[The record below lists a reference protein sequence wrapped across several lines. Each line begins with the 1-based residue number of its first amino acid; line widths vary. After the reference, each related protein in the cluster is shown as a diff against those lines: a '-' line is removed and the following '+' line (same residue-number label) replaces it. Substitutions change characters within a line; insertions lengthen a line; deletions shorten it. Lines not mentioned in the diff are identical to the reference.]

1 MLRLGTVAKPLLHEF
16 RNAWSR
22 HIRMQY
28 TQRFHK
34 KCPRSLHRLQSLSF
48 LPQVLGSTAPWAIL
62 DIRLVANRCGVH
74 ASCFS
79 GLESVLANAL
89 DMSSEF
95 SALCTKVLE
104 YRLEK
109 KQDCCTSLKHITTWN
124 VSGWRRIQWTSDK
137 SRLIHRYAK
146 KGVVCL
152 QETRW
157 SDSTATSFLQNYPGY
172 NLVHT
177 SALVTD
183 QGGLSGG
190 TAILIP
196 CSFRLSREVVVA
208 PGRIV
213 AAHIQSRADSCWIVS
228 TYCHPTSAG
237 QDLETLTAWIAEHQ
251 DESDP
256 FFILGDFNHGQISAP
271 SAWQRLLEMSQ
282 VEDIVNDEPTYW
294 GPHGTSSLDKVLL
307 PIDYLNRG
315 LIQYQTFY
323 DCHFETAGHAC
334 VTVQLKHR
342 PPVASSQDLPIH
354 MTLPAA
360 VFQPGKDRHDTRC
373 VWPSLT
379 ALIRRISLLEKPT
392 FESLQSLLWQW
403 WMSLPSRPRDFHT
416 LRKYLQSNHPMLNVS
431 QQLLHELLAA
441 LPGFHPT
448 LSDFCQSTTTIT
460 VPRTF
465 LWRCF
470 ELLDLQIQQ
479 QHWITRNRAETHR
492 SRGLGTMAPLW
503 QRLRA
508 SCPRSVFYNGPIQDG
523 EGQICR
529 TDKDLSAAMLA
540 TRKFWFQPP
549 PRYDSEWA
557 DYLEQYKTQA
567 QQWPRVPP
575 PGENDFVKSILASN
589 DSAPGPDG
597 IPYAAWRIYPR
608 PVAIAMTTHLE
619 DICRG
624 GTPPPCSVQ
633 AWIPK
638 AKMGP
643 TADNFRPL
651 GMPSTFERV
660 IDGTVA
666 SALTKVVAPL
676 LHPSQTVLNLFREP
690 QSAVQSVQTILD
702 QSLPCAVLSLDL
714 SKAFERIN
722 PYWILQILAA
732 CKAPLWIITY
742 TRHILLFR
750 RSRHKVQGRLLP
762 SKMIVT
768 GVDMGR
774 SFSVL
779 LFCIAMDPI
788 LTYLNRIPG
797 VLTVQGYVDDTTLAG
812 DTAAGM
818 QWLSDVWNICKKLRT
833 AGIQIDEHHCWR
845 ANGARMNAPQSGCLA
860 DFPALDWV
868 HNTRGHATLYQAL
881 ARRAGRLTTT
891 LASRGQNFVCLTP
904 TQVDQILAGNAADNL
919 TDLFLTQ
926 CGCANK
932 CSVLVNHQAAQN
944 TLNALERSNWG
955 AHLIEGKAT
964 ALGLILYGRFSRS
977 KQGWA
982 VVRELEGTNAINP
995 KAMTKANHR
1004 LALFTTPAH
1013 SIIQRSLANNC
1024 FILSLNI
1031 YQSTYFGFNWNDI
1044 NLYQQRTAKL
1054 LLGRPWITARY
1065 LPHIFRWLGI
1075 APTLDP
1081 AVTLTAACL
1090 GYWLRQNGT
1099 AAILPPGCP
1108 EAETRQGAV
1117 VQRVFQSWI
1126 PLLGV
1131 AKTGQLLNIIAGQ
1144 CTRKQ
1149 HTHFLL
1155 QLKKALYEAIQ
1166 VHALRYLHTKVN
1178 RQLLPGGVSWTW
1190 VTKLA
1195 SLPKLAVNGIARF
1208 AVLRWAVNE
1217 DDDECLRLRV
1227 QGNLQAERPC
1237 LICAVHTRL
1246 YPMGL
1251 QFHPMCEKCCHD
1263 CNVNATT
1270 IGSEQRWGLP
1280 PASRWFQVADAVQG
1294 ISSAN
1299 ADWTTLDRH
1308 LPPCVACGLG
1318 DNSTQHWARFCI
1330 IPVLV
1335 ANELTPASQRVS
1347 SLDQLARTSNTGCV
1361 IASHILHQFRRLL
1374 LEHGGMQ
1381 HAESAVQLG
1390 SNEWAT
1396 RLYDNTITAIPVRYL
1411 PPHAELIRPHQPDPH
1426 CRPHPC
1432 LLKETSNEAVS
1443 LQSVALPDL
1452 ICTAT
1457 TAIQDGQTIAVLS
1470 VGHPWLRLIIPP
1482 QWQSAG
1488 LLPNATI
1495 TRAQGDPTKDTAEDT
1510 CAVIAL
1516 KSIEPDEMILVN
1528 NRPEPSNTVIQLV
1541 GQFDG
1546 SSLREEQIGG
1556 AGYVIHAVEQGRS
1569 RVLALRSVCLPD
1581 CTDNIEAEIL
1591 ACQYLSEELADTTTQ
1606 LLAQGYHRP
1615 QVVIQGDILPVIKYF
1630 QFAARLRRIDMT
1642 QPLERIPV
1650 VPARGGAE
1658 VALKIYKT
1666 FLIYRTCMRRAP
1678 AKPVRACTLR
1688 KMCPASHVT
1697 CEAPLRTSHS
1707 TLHTSHFTLHSSHSK
1722 LHTPHFTLLTSHFS
1736 LHTSHSTLH
1745 TPHFTLHASH
1755 FSLLSSDSTL
1765 HTSHFTRHSPH
1776 FTLLIAFFTL
1786 HTSSLHREALTH
1798 SKLSHTASIYT
1809 QNTYTQCF
1817 YTWKALT
1824 HTHTET
1830 FTQRRFYT
1838 QRSFYTQQTFNTQN
1852 FYTQQAF
1859 THSKRLHTVLAHS
1872 AFTHGKRL
1880 HTEHLHTVLLHMA
1893 SVYTHRNFYTETLV
1907 THEQISFYTQ
1917 QTFTHTQL
1925 LHIKPDLDAKAKKR
1939 RF

>member
-1 MLRLGTVAKPLLHEF
+1 
-16 RNAWSR
+16 
-22 HIRMQY
+22 
-28 TQRFHK
+28 
-34 KCPRSLHRLQSLSF
+34 
-48 LPQVLGSTAPWAIL
+48 
-62 DIRLVANRCGVH
+62 
-74 ASCFS
+74 
-79 GLESVLANAL
+79 
-89 DMSSEF
+89 
-95 SALCTKVLE
+95 
-104 YRLEK
+104 
-109 KQDCCTSLKHITTWN
+109 
-124 VSGWRRIQWTSDK
+124 
-137 SRLIHRYAK
+137 
-146 KGVVCL
+146 
-152 QETRW
+152 
-157 SDSTATSFLQNYPGY
+157 
-172 NLVHT
+172 
-177 SALVTD
+177 
-183 QGGLSGG
+183 
-190 TAILIP
+190 
-196 CSFRLSREVVVA
+196 
-208 PGRIV
+208 
-213 AAHIQSRADSCWIVS
+213 
-228 TYCHPTSAG
+228 
-237 QDLETLTAWIAEHQ
+237 
-251 DESDP
+251 
-256 FFILGDFNHGQISAP
+256 
-271 SAWQRLLEMSQ
+271 
-282 VEDIVNDEPTYW
+282 
-294 GPHGTSSLDKVLL
+294 
-307 PIDYLNRG
+307 
-315 LIQYQTFY
+315 
-323 DCHFETAGHAC
+323 
-334 VTVQLKHR
+334 
-342 PPVASSQDLPIH
+342 
-354 MTLPAA
+354 
-360 VFQPGKDRHDTRC
+360 
-373 VWPSLT
+373 
-379 ALIRRISLLEKPT
+379 
-392 FESLQSLLWQW
+392 
-403 WMSLPSRPRDFHT
+403 
-416 LRKYLQSNHPMLNVS
+416 
-431 QQLLHELLAA
+431 
-441 LPGFHPT
+441 
-448 LSDFCQSTTTIT
+448 
-460 VPRTF
+460 
-465 LWRCF
+465 
-470 ELLDLQIQQ
+470 
-479 QHWITRNRAETHR
+479 
-492 SRGLGTMAPLW
+492 MAPLW

-529 TDKDLSAAMLA
+529 TDRDLSAAMLA

-557 DYLEQYKTQA
+557 DYLERYRTQA

-575 PGENDFVKSILASN
+575 PGEDDFVKSILASN

-608 PVAIAMTTHLE
+608 PAAIAMITHLE

-660 IDGTVA
+660 IDGTIA

-779 LFCIAMDPI
+779 LFCIAMDPV

-845 ANGARMNAPQSGCLA
+845 ANGARMNAPQSGCLS
-860 DFPALDWV
+860 DFPALNWV
-868 HNTRGHATLYQAL
+868 HSTRGHATLYQAL

-891 LASRGQNFVCLTP
+891 LVSRGQNFVCLTP
-904 TQVDQILAGNAADNL
+904 AQVDQFLAGDAVDNL
-919 TDLFLTQ
+919 TDLFLMQ

-955 AHLIEGKAT
+955 AHLIDGKAT

-982 VVRELEGTNAINP
+982 VVQELEGTNAINP
-995 KAMTKANHR
+995 KAMIKANHR

-1054 LLGRPWITARY
+1054 LLGRPWIAARY

-1117 VQRVFQSWI
+1117 VQRIFQSWI
-1126 PLLGV
+1126 PMLGV

-1149 HTHFLL
+1149 HMHFLQ
-1155 QLKKALYEAIQ
+1155 QLKKTLYEAIQ
-1166 VHALRYLHTKVN
+1166 AHALRYLHAKVN
-1178 RQLLPGGVSWTW
+1178 RQLLPGGVSWIW

-1217 DDDECLRLRV
+1217 DDDECLRLRM

-1251 QFHPMCEKCCHD
+1251 QFTPMCEKCCHD
-1263 CNVNATT
+1263 QNVNATT
-1270 IGSEQRWGLP
+1270 IGGEQRWGFP
-1280 PASRWFQVADAVQG
+1280 PTSRWFQIADAIQG
-1294 ISSAN
+1294 VSSVN
-1299 ADWTTLDRH
+1299 SDWTTLDRH
-1308 LPPCVACGLG
+1308 VPPCVACGLG

-1335 ANELTPASQRVS
+1335 ANDLTPASQRVS

-1390 SNEWAT
+1390 SSEWAT
-1396 RLYDNTITAIPVRYL
+1396 RLYDNTVTAIPVRYL
-1411 PPHAELIRPHQPDPH
+1411 PSHAGLIRPHQPDPH

-1432 LLKETSNEAVS
+1432 LLKETANEAVS
-1443 LQSVALPDL
+1443 LQSVTFPDL

-1470 VGHPWLRLIIPP
+1470 VGHPWLRLITPP
-1482 QWQSAG
+1482 QWQTAG

-1510 CAVIAL
+1510 CAIVAL
-1516 KSIEPDEMILVN
+1516 RSIEPDEMILVN
-1528 NRPEPSNTVIQLV
+1528 DRPEPSNTTIQLV

-1556 AGYVIHAVEQGRS
+1556 AGYVIYAIEQGRS

-1642 QPLERIPV
+1642 QPLE
-1650 VPARGGAE
+1650 
-1658 VALKIYKT
+1658 KI
-1666 FLIYRTCMRRAP
+1666 RT
-1678 AKPVRACTLR
+1678 T
-1688 KMCPASHVT
+1688 
-1697 CEAPLRTSHS
+1697 
-1707 TLHTSHFTLHSSHSK
+1707 
-1722 LHTPHFTLLTSHFS
+1722 
-1736 LHTSHSTLH
+1736 
-1745 TPHFTLHASH
+1745 
-1755 FSLLSSDSTL
+1755 
-1765 HTSHFTRHSPH
+1765 
-1776 FTLLIAFFTL
+1776 
-1786 HTSSLHREALTH
+1786 
-1798 SKLSHTASIYT
+1798 
-1809 QNTYTQCF
+1809 
-1817 YTWKALT
+1817 
-1824 HTHTET
+1824 
-1830 FTQRRFYT
+1830 
-1838 QRSFYTQQTFNTQN
+1838 
-1852 FYTQQAF
+1852 
-1859 THSKRLHTVLAHS
+1859 
-1872 AFTHGKRL
+1872 
-1880 HTEHLHTVLLHMA
+1880 
-1893 SVYTHRNFYTETLV
+1893 
-1907 THEQISFYTQ
+1907 
-1917 QTFTHTQL
+1917 
-1925 LHIKPDLDAKAKKR
+1925 
-1939 RF
+1939 